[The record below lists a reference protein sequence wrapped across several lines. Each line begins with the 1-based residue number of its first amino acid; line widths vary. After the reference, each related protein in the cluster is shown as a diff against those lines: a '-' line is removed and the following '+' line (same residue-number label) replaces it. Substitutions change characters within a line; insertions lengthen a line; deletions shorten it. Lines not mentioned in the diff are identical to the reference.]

1 MRLRPF
7 AVALVVQ
14 SCVAAQAQPDGRE
27 IFNQQCIACHQPD
40 GKGVPGNFP
49 PLAGNTDIFLARDFP
64 ARVVLFGMNG
74 KIKVMGQ
81 EIDGA
86 MPPLGAV
93 LKDGEIAAVV
103 NYVRGAFGNDKLRPK
118 DMAPLAAATVAAL
131 RTIKDADKT
140 HEYRTSLQ
148 AAKK

>member
-1 MRLRPF
+1 MRLRAF
-7 AVALVVQ
+7 AVALAIQ
-14 SCVAAQAQPDGRE
+14 CCVAAQAQPDGRE
-27 IFNQQCIACHQPD
+27 IFSQQCIACHQPD

-49 PLAGNTDIFLARDFP
+49 PLAGNPDLFLARDFP
-64 ARVVLFGMNG
+64 PRVVLFGMSG
-74 KIKVMGQ
+74 KIKVLGQ

-93 LKDGEIAAVV
+93 LKDDEIAAVI

-118 DMAPLAAATVAAL
+118 DTAPLDAATVAAL
-131 RTIKDADKT
+131 RKLKAADKT
-140 HEYRTSLQ
+140 YEYRAGLL